1 MAKILTFPE
10 RVNKFNIDRLKAA
23 ILNGPEKHPG
33 ANYYIPK
40 NSNQRYNLMFGQR
53 RRRADE

>member
-23 ILNGPEKHPG
+23 ILNGPENHPG
-33 ANYYIPK
+33 ANYILPK
-40 NSNQRYNLMFGQR
+40 NSNNKYNLLYGQR
-53 RRRADE
+53 RKRADE